1 MKLYNFELWN
11 KLKFILKI
19 EYYKKDRIAG
29 IFTDFFFG
37 RNWKIQTNSK
47 PESTWSVLSTTIKDR
62 NPGVLSVLITTK
74 KNCQNTFFKKPWES
88 SFQSKFPNNSKKG
101 NLGLWFFVDKKRI
114 EYHKK
119 ISQIH
124 FFLLHVKHF
133 NFLNRFKRTNGP
145 KFKIHQFGRI
155 EFGKC
160 IYFFCIFVLSV
171 KTFVKFCRKLIWKWM
186 TKFWPLPKVN

>member
-88 SFQSKFPNNSKKG
+88 SFQSKFPNNSKKIPKEAP
-101 NLGLWFFVDKKRI
+101 KKSQTI
-114 EYHKK
+114 PKEYP
-119 ISQIH
+119 Q
-124 FFLLHVKHF
+124 
-133 NFLNRFKRTNGP
+133 NPP
-145 KFKIHQFGRI
+145 KFPKIPKKLLTKYLEI
-155 EFGKC
+155 
-160 IYFFCIFVLSV
+160 FCSRL
-171 KTFVKFCRKLIWKWM
+171 
-186 TKFWPLPKVN
+186 